1 MTEITFADTCPNT
14 SSKGHLPKQMGEPV
28 NSAGTS
34 LHFSIT
40 IPAMVEITGDPLNTI
55 AKQEGN

>member
-1 MTEITFADTCPNT
+1 
-14 SSKGHLPKQMGEPV
+14 MGKPV
-28 NSAGTS
+28 DSAATS

-55 AKQEGN
+55 AKQEGNSGVDQAEIII